1 MINKVTQHQHTR
13 LKNYLVMLDSDTL
26 NDACYYIE
34 PEYEYSPKEIEKIK
48 EFINKIIKT
57 LEYNTMSRPILKEME
72 DLYIVWYGMRNGT
85 IYS

>member
-1 MINKVTQHQHTR
+1 MANTLTQHQHTR

-57 LEYNTMSRPILKEME
+57 LEYNAMSKPMLKEME
-72 DLYIVWYGMRNGT
+72 ELYIVWYGMRNGT
-85 IYS
+85 I

>member
-1 MINKVTQHQHTR
+1 MANTLTQHQHTR

-57 LEYNTMSRPILKEME
+57 LEYNTMSKPMLKEME

-85 IYS
+85 I

>member
-1 MINKVTQHQHTR
+1 MAITNTITQQKHTR

-48 EFINKIIKT
+48 EFINEKIKSV
-57 LEYNTMSRPILKEME
+57 EYKSTSTPMLKEME
-72 DLYIVWYGMRNGT
+72 DLYIVWRGMRNGT
-85 IYS
+85 I